1 MFSEPGVYTIT
12 LTCTDREGKWDSDA
26 IQVTV
31 LDVTSPE
38 AVPPSSVEIKTGQIV
53 EFDGRSSTDNVG
65 IIEYHWHY
73 EMAGAPFDLYGPNIT
88 QEFSSK
94 GNYTITLEVTDAAG
108 NSDTKSFY
116 VLVKKPPKKEEPGFG
131 LLIALLAVTAAGAA
145 LTVRRRL

>member
-1 MFSEPGVYTIT
+1 MCI
-12 LTCTDREGKWDSDA
+12 RDS
-26 IQVTV
+26 
-31 LDVTSPE
+31 
-38 AVPPSSVEIKTGQIV
+38 
-53 EFDGRSSTDNVG
+53 
-65 IIEYHWHY
+65 
-73 EMAGAPFDLYGPNIT
+73 YGPNIT